1 MIITCYLVFPSGRLS
16 FSVSIH
22 SSCLPFHWLFSFS
35 WSKSRPQNN
44 FKKLKNSFSPYIY
57 NKKLPWGQSW
67 AEASLST
74 LSWHYALVCA
84 VVQKYYEFKKK
95 KKKFSTHFAINQF
108 YFHEFKTWTNY
119 GTTTAPYMWMN
130 KIKHKKSPQIQTDH
144 ALYCSIWPTNNV
156 I

>member
-35 WSKSRPQNN
+35 WSKSRPQND
-44 FKKLKNSFSPYIY
+44 FKKLKNSFSPYSY

-95 KKKFSTHFAINQF
+95 KKRLVLILQST
-108 YFHEFKTWTNY
+108 YFIFMTSKREQTMEQQPHRTCEWTKSN
-119 GTTTAPYMWMN
+119 
-130 KIKHKKSPQIQTDH
+130 KKSHLKFKLTTHSTVRFGLQTM
-144 ALYCSIWPTNNV
+144 
-156 I
+156 